1 MAKAIREL
9 KSWTEVAPAPI
20 IYPKKPSNSPR
31 LDTIIEESNE
41 EEDAERSDHSGK
53 LFLLLLIW
61 RRLWG
66 SSDKSLGSPTMSMD
80 SNNEYY
86 NLEADDERSRVDE
99 DVHFRQRRRQ
109 RDLDDDDVVPIH
121 PLPDPHLNPPRHTRR
136 RGQPRVVRLQQQV
149 D

>member
-53 LFLLLLIW
+53 LFLLLL
-61 RRLWG
+61 
-66 SSDKSLGSPTMSMD
+66 S
-80 SNNEYY
+80 
-86 NLEADDERSRVDE
+86 
-99 DVHFRQRRRQ
+99 HC
-109 RDLDDDDVVPIH
+109 
-121 PLPDPHLNPPRHTRR
+121 
-136 RGQPRVVRLQQQV
+136 
-149 D
+149 